1 MDFTPLR
8 GHASEGDQRRAG
20 DPTGDLHV
28 RDPTGDP
35 GQLGRPTMASQ
46 LASAI
51 QAGLGRG
58 PLDPRTRATPRPG
71 ADGLRVQAR
80 VRSDRKFYFFSLHQ
94 SDLPRTKQSRR
105 SSAPLFFQ
113 LARSAWEQDREDS
126 DRIRRTL

>member
-20 DPTGDLHV
+20 DPTGDLQV

-35 GQLGRPTMASQ
+35 GQLGRPMMASQ

-51 QAGLGRG
+51 QAGRGR
-58 PLDPRTRATPRPG
+58 LDPRTRATPHPG
-71 ADGLRVQAR
+71 ADGLRDQAR
-80 VRSDRKFYFFSLHQ
+80 VRSDRNFYFFSLHQ

-105 SSAPLFFQ
+105 SSAPLFF
-113 LARSAWEQDREDS
+113 
-126 DRIRRTL
+126 